1 MSEKVQCG
9 RGDHVRTSGT
19 QLCLSKWTEVQIYI
33 FCYIKKKSRLIDTY
47 IFPSNLFFAPVNL
60 ETVIKSSVFESS
72 ECLILKEQVFKKEEK
87 KMALG
92 AGQVHKMST
101 HMKKMGEGKSKPQK
115 PFCLISIVCSY
126 QLIQKLYF
134 AKK

>member
-1 MSEKVQCG
+1 MCFGAFNNPVLFLDALIHTHSHIHTHTKSNKVK
-9 RGDHVRTSGT
+9 R
-19 QLCLSKWTEVQIYI
+19 E
-33 FCYIKKKSRLIDTY
+33 KSRLIDTY

-92 AGQVHKMST
+92 AG
-101 HMKKMGEGKSKPQK
+101 
-115 PFCLISIVCSY
+115 
-126 QLIQKLYF
+126 
-134 AKK
+134 